1 MFPGESGT
9 EKVQVDIRVYHVPIG
24 ERGAEKVQLQITVYH
39 VSKGK
44 PCSYIG
50 ERGVTKSVPCSYRR
64 KRSRDQTR
72 QEYDLLARLRHNNI
86 VGVSG
91 LFSTP
96 SSDAIVMDL

>member
-1 MFPGESGT
+1 MFLVGIGA
-9 EKVQVDIRVYHVPIG
+9 EKYKLRKECTMFLG
-24 ERGAEKVQLQITVYH
+24 ERGAEKVQLQIRMYH